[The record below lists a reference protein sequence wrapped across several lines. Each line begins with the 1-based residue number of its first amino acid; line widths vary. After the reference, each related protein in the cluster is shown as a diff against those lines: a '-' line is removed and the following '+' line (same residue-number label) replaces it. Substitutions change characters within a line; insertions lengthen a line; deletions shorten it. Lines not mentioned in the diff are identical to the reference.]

1 MIQNT
6 RFKLEYDERTI
17 AAIIDPDNAV
27 YEFEDLNDG
36 NDQLIP
42 GVWDDFEVVDEK
54 LIGYDLEYSAAEIE
68 RYVKQIS
75 TGRYFKGNLTRV
87 YADDTRYDLYLIQV
101 FPEEELVTV
110 YK

>member
-6 RFKLEYDERTI
+6 RLRLEYDERTI

-36 NDQLIP
+36 NGKLIP
-42 GVWDDFEVVDEK
+42 GVWDDFKVIEDK
-54 LIGYDLEYSAAEIE
+54 LDYYDLEDATANIGV
-68 RYVKQIS
+68 YVQQIS
-75 TGRYFKGNLTRV
+75 TGRYFKGRLTRV
-87 YADDTRYDLYLIQV
+87 YADDTRYDLCLIQV

>member
-6 RFKLEYDERTI
+6 RFKLEYDEMTI

-27 YEFEDLNDG
+27 YEFEDLNGG

-54 LIGYDLEYSAAEIE
+54 LIGYDLAYPAAEIE

-101 FPEEELVTV
+101 FPEEELITV